1 MWLDATEGGLGASCR
16 FSAGVFHLQSA
27 PPSRSAS
34 LPFGGRSTQPKMD
47 GPDCPEGSEVAIGAC
62 RISFSIAHGSGCSI
76 QQTSAFPCIQVS
88 SHCSPTWVSVIRFP
102 LPTLRS
108 GSRTRAVIVEVS
120 AANEAGNCLLSDG
133 AVTNGVQVNFH
144 GTVSNRV
151 RTQIM
156 NLRSYLPMRTHARS
170 TASIAR
176 VFPMSSM
183 GLALG
188 TRRSA
193 TAPSKTPPTSVSM
206 PNSLLR
212 QLVTIQLLA
221 QLVVLLHRI
230 SWIV

>member
-1 MWLDATEGGLGASCR
+1 M
-16 FSAGVFHLQSA
+16 
-27 PPSRSAS
+27 
-34 LPFGGRSTQPKMD
+34 
-47 GPDCPEGSEVAIGAC
+47 
-62 RISFSIAHGSGCSI
+62 
-76 QQTSAFPCIQVS
+76 
-88 SHCSPTWVSVIRFP
+88 
-102 LPTLRS
+102 
-108 GSRTRAVIVEVS
+108 IVEVS

-176 VFPMSSM
+176 VFAMSSM

-212 QLVTIQLLA
+212 QLVTIQLIA